1 MKNGIFGIINIG
13 SSAIRMQISEFKN
26 SKERI
31 LESIV
36 TPIALGLDTFE
47 KGYITLEKAKETAQ
61 ILSKYA
67 QKLDEYKIWGNY
79 KAICTSA
86 VRDAQNKY
94 FFINYINTKTQ
105 LDIEIIEES
114 QEMYIKYLGVKNDI
128 KNFDKLAQE
137 GLLIAYLSSGS
148 LSISIKENEV
158 DLFNSVFNS
167 GSLRQFLL
175 FKDFDVIIRSKA
187 YEEQMGKII
196 NTIRQNFTSL
206 NSVKYMIGCGSS
218 INLLVKLLKPKS
230 NKITYKSLNTL
241 YNSIKSTSPQTICQT
256 YSLTQNEAN
265 VVVPIVYTFSA
276 LLKMLNL
283 DGFLFSNSTFPQQ
296 LVSYYSKKFKEKSV
310 NKKILNQVIAYSKKY
325 NNDLKHAKK
334 VLYFANKLYSELKSI
349 HSMTQKEKMV
359 LDCACI
365 LHDVGYHIGIN
376 NHHQHSYYIAKSINI
391 PGIDKEIIDYVA
403 ASVLFHRN
411 KAKIESEDELL
422 SAPIE
427 KILVL
432 KKIIALLKIA
442 DSLDAS
448 HMQIIEDIDINVS
461 ENEVKF
467 IATALKI
474 PFLEE
479 LTFKN
484 KSVDFLETF
493 GIAPKL
499 YIKLKYE

>member
-47 KGYITLEKAKETAQ
+47 KGYISLEKAKETAQ
-61 ILSKYA
+61 ILSKFA
-67 QKLDEYKIWGNY
+67 KKLDEYKIWGNY

-94 FFINYINTKTQ
+94 FFINYINAKTQ
-105 LDIEIIEES
+105 LDIEIIEETH
-114 QEMYIKYLGVKNDI
+114 EMYIKYLGIMHDI
-128 KNFDKLAQE
+128 KNFDKLSQE
-137 GLLIAYLSSGS
+137 GLLLAYLSSGS
-148 LSISIKENEV
+148 LSLSIKAGDV

-167 GSLRQFLL
+167 GSLRQYLL
-175 FKDFDVIIRSKA
+175 FKDINSSIRFKA

-196 NTIRQNFTSL
+196 STLKQNCNELSKIKHM
-206 NSVKYMIGCGSS
+206 VGCGSS
-218 INLLVKLLKPKS
+218 INLLVKVLKPKS
-230 NKITYKSLNTL
+230 NKITYKALYTL
-241 YNSIKSTSPQTICQT
+241 YKSIKSSEPQAISQM
-256 YSLTQNEAN
+256 YSISLNDAN
-265 VVVPIVYTFSA
+265 IIVPIVCSFSY

-283 DGFLFSNSTFPQQ
+283 DGFLFSNATFPNQ
-296 LVSYYSKKFKEKSV
+296 LMNYYSKSFKEKSV
-310 NKKILNQVIAYSKKY
+310 NKKILNQVVAYSKKY

-334 VLYFANKLYSELKSI
+334 VLHFANRLYNQLKNI
-349 HSMTQKEKMV
+349 HSMSQKEKMI
-359 LDCACI
+359 LDCACV
-365 LHDVGYHIGIN
+365 LHDVGYYIGVN

-442 DSLDAS
+442 DALDAS
-448 HMQIIEDIDINVS
+448 HMQIIEDIDIEVS
-461 ENEVKF
+461 ENQVK
-467 IATALKI
+467 ITAIALKI

-484 KSVDFLETF
+484 KSTDFLETF
-493 GIAPKL
+493 GIEPKL
-499 YIKLKYE
+499 YIKLKHE

>member
-1 MKNGIFGIINIG
+1 MKNGIFGIINVG

-47 KGYITLEKAKETAQ
+47 KGYISLEKAKETAQ

-67 QKLDEYKIWGNY
+67 QKLDEYNIWGSY

-86 VRDAQNKY
+86 IRDAQNKY

-128 KNFDKLAQE
+128 RNFDKFAQE

-148 LSISIKENEV
+148 LSISIKEGEV
-158 DLFNSVFNS
+158 DTFDSVFKA
-167 GSLRQFLL
+167 GSLRQYLM
-175 FKDFDVIIRSKA
+175 FKDIDKAIRYKA
-187 YEEQMGKII
+187 YEEQLGKILS
-196 NTIRQNFTSL
+196 TIKQNCSTLS
-206 NSVKYMIGCGSS
+206 SIKHVIGCGSS
-218 INLLVKLLKPKS
+218 INLLIKVIKPKT
-230 NKITYKSLNTL
+230 NKITYKALNSL
-241 YNSIKSTSPQTICQT
+241 YNTIKSIDPQSISSQYNLSP
-256 YSLTQNEAN
+256 NESN
-265 VVVPIVYTFSA
+265 IIVPILYTFSA

-283 DGFLFSNSTFPQQ
+283 DGFLFSNSSFPQQ
-296 LVSYYSKKFKEKSV
+296 LVNFYSKKFKEKSV

-334 VLYFANKLYSELKSI
+334 VLYFADKLYSELKSI
-349 HSMTQKEKMV
+349 HSMTQKEKMI
-359 LDCACI
+359 LDCACV
-365 LHDVGYHIGIN
+365 LHDVGYYIGIN
-376 NHHQHSYYIAKSINI
+376 NHHQHSYYIAKSINM

-411 KAKIESEDELL
+411 KVKIESEDELL

-461 ENEVKF
+461 ENEVK
-467 IATALKI
+467 ITASALKI

-493 GIAPKL
+493 GITPKL